1 MNTALKNFNNIKIK
15 DAVSHPT
22 WKMGKKI
29 SIDSDTL
36 VNKIFEVIEA
46 QRLFGIDIKNIDI
59 KIHRQS
65 YIHSIINFKN
75 GLIKICAHKP
85 VMLIPI
91 ETHLPQIS
99 NPQIKTILIIKF

>member
-1 MNTALKNFNNIKIK
+1 
-15 DAVSHPT
+15 
-22 WKMGKKI
+22 MGKKI
-29 SIDSDTL
+29 SIDSATL

-91 ETHLPQIS
+91 GNTLPQIS
-99 NPQIKTILIIKF
+99 NPQIKIILIIKF